1 MGWIRQVTNW
11 FYNDVVLEIRDIK
24 AMQQL
29 APLYDGYLPWSGASL
44 RPTTI
49 AYLLN
54 DVTIHQRSSIVEC
67 GSGLSTIFI
76 ATQLERLGRDA
87 GFVSIDHY
95 KTWQEI
101 IRQEL
106 DRRGVA
112 HRVNLVHSPLTEC
125 EHVWSR
131 KAEWYD
137 TDILKRECPSEGID
151 LLFVDGPP
159 ANKSGLSHARYP
171 ALLWFQPRLDSGCKV
186 VLDDGRR
193 RGETEI
199 AKRWSEQL
207 GRPFKLDRLSG
218 NVYVSTG
225 ESRSYNL

>member
-54 DVTIHQRSSIVEC
+54 DITIHRRTSIVEC
-67 GSGLSTIFI
+67 GSGLSTIFM
-76 ATQLERLGRDA
+76 ATQLERLGRDT
-87 GFVSIDHY
+87 GFVSIDHDE
-95 KTWQEI
+95 TWQDI
-101 IRQEL
+101 IRSEL
-106 DRRGVA
+106 DRRGVS
-112 HRVNLVHSPLTEC
+112 HRVTLVHAPLVES
-125 EHVWSR
+125 EHAWDKRSL
-131 KAEWYD
+131 WYD
-137 TDILKRECPSEGID
+137 TGILDRECPSEGID

-171 ALLWFQPRLDSGCKV
+171 ALPWFESRLESGCKV
-186 VLDDGRR
+186 ILDDGRR

-199 AKRWSEQL
+199 ANRWAKQL

-218 NVYVSTG
+218 NIFVSTA
-225 ESRSYNL
+225 ENAAYNI